1 MANEHWHLDRRVPVA
16 LVLMILIQSAGGVWW
31 ASAMNERMEQVERR
45 LEGFAHR
52 GEETERQVDA
62 QGREIGVLTTEIK
75 NLTRQLERLYAQG
88 EATNALLRQVL
99 TNEAKR

>member
-1 MANEHWHLDRRVPVA
+1 MANEQWHLDKRVPVA
-16 LVLMILIQSAGGVWW
+16 IIFAILIQSAGGVWW
-31 ASAMNERMEQVERR
+31 ASAMNERMSQVERR
-45 LEGFAHR
+45 LEGFASR
-52 GEETERQVDA
+52 SQETERQVDQ

-99 TNEAKR
+99 SNEARR